1 MLFFSKKIVSVF
13 QNLRFR
19 QVKPMLLHCKRAA
32 FALQNNSFCNA
43 VSVLCI
49 TFIVCFANILCMF
62 CCTNIPSMDAKV
74 LLLKGYVCTP
84 ILRLFANNI
93 FVVRKIRLLAIVS
106 RFVFNKFGFCLC
118 IINKAGRLIGV
129 VGFCC

>member
-1 MLFFSKKIVSVF
+1 MLLFSKKIVSVF

-32 FALQNNSFCNA
+32 FALQNNSFYNA
-43 VSVLCI
+43 VLVLYI
-49 TFIVCFANILCMF
+49 TFIVYFANILCVF
-62 CCTNIPSMDAKV
+62 RCTNIPQMDAKV
-74 LLLKGYVCTP
+74 SLLKGYVCTP
-84 ILRLFANNI
+84 ILRLFTNNI
-93 FVVRKIRLLAIVS
+93 FVVRKTRLLAIVS

-118 IINKAGRLIGV
+118 IINKVGKLIGV

>member
-1 MLFFSKKIVSVF
+1 MLLFSQKIVSVF

-19 QVKPMLLHCKRAA
+19 QVKPMLLHCKTAA

-43 VSVLCI
+43 ISILYI
-49 TFIVCFANILCMF
+49 TFIVYFTNILCVF
-62 CCTNIPSMDAKV
+62 CCTNIPQMDAKV
-74 LLLKGYVCTP
+74 SLLKGYVCTP

-93 FVVRKIRLLAIVS
+93 FVVRKIRLLANVS